1 MNSELLLKIYMK
13 AKEKPLAKPVR
24 KHYNVGT
31 YG

>member
-1 MNSELLLKIYMK
+1 MSSELILKIYLK

-24 KHYNVGT
+24 KHYNVVT